1 MIQSQMIGLFE
12 ATHNRPYRPLVLAK
26 WLIDRWV
33 GGLLLLSGMHQNGL
47 ENGKQMQS
55 CMHFWLSLKVV
66 WLSLA
71 NLTTCDWIIRD
82 LILHVNRTRHDPF
95 FYFYFFILC
104 VMIDCAALPKPVNM
118 LNESQIIVWPTHIL
132 FTRFC
137 LTFVYMSLA
146 YWKTVRESLLFLI
159 AVIAFFFRAKGPKHL
174 NNFLTHTYKH
184 GFVIINAVRN

>member
-1 MIQSQMIGLFE
+1 MLLTLFILGINIRLGWSGLKQSVETDTSILFSPQCDFSKPHR
-12 ATHNRPYRPLVLAK
+12 AFVLAK
-26 WLIDRWV
+26 CLIDRWV

-132 FTRFC
+132 FNFC
-137 LTFVYMSLA
+137 LHVFG
-146 YWKTVRESLLFLI
+146 LLE
-159 AVIAFFFRAKGPKHL
+159 
-174 NNFLTHTYKH
+174 NS
-184 GFVIINAVRN
+184 